1 MLTVML
7 ERRSSKQ
14 SQGTFEGEIHMTR
27 ARVANE
33 RCHVVLLLWY
43 CYFLLF
49 SNGSCLAMLA
59 LLVEW
64 WRTLM
69 FGDGFPHIKWQLAG
83 SADLA
88 GQESRSE
95 AQVDN

>member
-33 RCHVVLLLWY
+33 RCHVVLLTY
-43 CYFLLF
+43 CCGIVIYFCF
-49 SNGSCLAMLA
+49 RM
-59 LLVEW
+59 VHV
-64 WRTLM
+64 
-69 FGDGFPHIKWQLAG
+69 FGVASFAC
-83 SADLA
+83 
-88 GQESRSE
+88 
-95 AQVDN
+95 